1 MPRPDTDPTPMEAR
15 ILLAF
20 ALNRT
25 RSMTCAELMA
35 AAAVCRR
42 PMDEAPAF
50 EAAVLGMVER
60 GTAVLFRTAVG
71 GWRVPGVLVAADA
84 RLPVLTA
91 AAIRRRM
98 GVDRRDEDG
107 PRRLLAIPGPQLA
120 DISFCGPL

>member
-1 MPRPDTDPTPMEAR
+1 MPRDDTDPAPMERR

-25 RSMTCAELMA
+25 RAMTCAELTA

-42 PMDEAPAF
+42 PVDEAPAF

-60 GTAVLFRTAVG
+60 GTAVLFRGTAG
-71 GWRVPGVLVAADA
+71 RWRVPGVLVTADA
-84 RLPVLTA
+84 HLPVLTA

-98 GVDRRDEDG
+98 GIDRRDEDG

-120 DISFCGPL
+120 DSSPCGPP